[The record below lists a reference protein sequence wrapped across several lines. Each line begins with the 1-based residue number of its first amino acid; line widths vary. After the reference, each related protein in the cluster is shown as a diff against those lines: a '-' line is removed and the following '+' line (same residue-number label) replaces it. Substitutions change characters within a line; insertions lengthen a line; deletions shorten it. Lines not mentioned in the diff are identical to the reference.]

1 MASWLIPALKAVL
14 PHVGDI
20 VSAAKPVFTKK
31 RPGPEAAAVPPSADL
46 VQQQIAELQAAASQQ
61 SAHIKELAAQLENTL
76 AALEKAAALAEERL
90 RRVLIFTA
98 LSAALAIAALAVAF
112 LAALT
117 R

>member
-1 MASWLIPALKAVL
+1 VASWLIPALKAVL

-20 VSAAKPVFTKK
+20 LSAAKPVFTKK
-31 RPGPEAAAVPPSADL
+31 KLDASAAPAEL

-61 SAHIKELAAQLENTL
+61 SAHIKELAAQLENTV
-76 AALEKAAALAEERL
+76 AALQKAAAVGEARL

-98 LSAALAIAALAVAF
+98 VSAALSIAALGVAF
-112 LAALT
+112 LAAVT

>member
-20 VSAAKPVFTKK
+20 LSAAKPVFTKRK
-31 RPGPEAAAVPPSADL
+31 PDAASAPVDL

-61 SAHIKELAAQLENTL
+61 SAHIKELAAQLENTV
-76 AALEKAAALAEERL
+76 AAIEKAAQLAEERL

-98 LSAALAIAALAVAF
+98 VSAALSIAALGVAF
-112 LAALT
+112 IAAIT